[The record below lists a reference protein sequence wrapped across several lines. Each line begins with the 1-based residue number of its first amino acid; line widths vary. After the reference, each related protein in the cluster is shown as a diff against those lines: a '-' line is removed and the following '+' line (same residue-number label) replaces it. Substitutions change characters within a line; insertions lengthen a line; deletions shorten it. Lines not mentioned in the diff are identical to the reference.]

1 MNTIRELFSSDSFM
15 PHGFCYQWKPAL
27 IWLHGISDT
36 LIAVAYFS
44 IPVGLI
50 YLVRKKRS
58 MPFNWMF
65 VCFGIFI
72 AACGATHVM
81 EVVTLW
87 LPVYWVSGGAKV
99 ITALASLP
107 TAILLTRVVPQV
119 LNLPS
124 PDELRAA
131 NEALRESEDRYRDL
145 VEHSSDLICTHDAQ
159 GILLSVNELPL
170 RILGYS
176 REELLNRPL
185 QDFVTPETRPLCD
198 AYLAQVQRDGFA
210 RGLLAVLTKSG
221 EVRLWEY
228 NNSLRK
234 EGVSSPIV
242 RGIAHDVTEQ
252 KRAEAALRRSE
263 EKFSKAFHSSPV
275 EMVIATL
282 EEGRFLDVNESF
294 ERHLGY
300 GRKEVIGRTAGEFGL
315 WLDPGDGAALVEELK
330 KNGRLVN
337 REIQTR
343 AKSGEIEIKLCSAE
357 IIQIGGEQCVLAVSE
372 DITERKRAKE
382 QLQRSEAIL
391 AEGQKLTHT
400 GSWIWNP
407 TSRELCWSRETFRI
421 FDLDPSEAKPTVQLF
436 LNHIHPEDQPITE
449 QFLAGIVREGR
460 DFTFDCRIVMA
471 DGSIKYLHSRGLPV
485 FKPSGE
491 LIEFVGAVMD
501 VSERKRREEELRR
514 LSGQL
519 LHSQDEERRRIARDL
534 HDATGQDLVALS
546 SMLSHLC
553 ATIPSPSRNLRKSIS
568 QCQAIADRCIREIRT
583 LSYVLHP
590 PMLDE
595 SGLEDAIRHYV
606 AGFAER
612 TEIEIELD
620 ISPNFGR
627 LPAEE
632 ELALFRVTQESLINI
647 HRHSGGFRAKIRLE
661 RTLEGV
667 LLEVSDNGRG
677 LAANG
682 KGRNNGSPFVGGVG
696 IQSMH
701 ERMKLVRGWLE
712 ISSSTSGTKVRARV
726 AANA

>member
-1 MNTIRELFSSDSFM
+1 M
-15 PHGFCYQWKPAL
+15 PHGFCYQWNPAL
-27 IWLHGISDT
+27 IWLHAISDT

-44 IPVGLI
+44 IPIGLI

-58 MPFNWMF
+58 IPFDWMF
-65 VCFGIFI
+65 VCFGMFI
-72 AACGATHVM
+72 AACGATHLM

-107 TAILLTRVVPQV
+107 TAFLLTRVVPQV

-131 NEALRESEDRYRDL
+131 NDALRVSEDRYRDL
-145 VEHSSDLICTHDAQ
+145 VEHSSDLICTHDAK
-159 GILLSVNELPL
+159 GILLSVNETPL

-176 REELLNRPL
+176 REEMLNKPL
-185 QDFVTPETRPLCD
+185 RDFVTPEMRPMCD

-210 RGLLAVLTKSG
+210 RGLLPVLTKSG

-263 EKFSKAFHSSPV
+263 EKFSKAFRSSPV
-275 EMVIATL
+275 EMAITTL

-294 ERHLGY
+294 ERNLSY
-300 GRKEVIGRTAGEFGL
+300 SRKELIGHTAQEFGL
-315 WLDPGDGAALVEELK
+315 WVDPTDSAALVEELK
-330 KNGRLVN
+330 KKGRVAN

-343 AKSGEIEIKLCSAE
+343 AKSGEIGIKLCSAE
-357 IIQIGGEQCVLAVSE
+357 IIQIEGEQCVLGVSE

-407 TSRELCWSRETFRI
+407 ASGELLWSRETFRI
-421 FDLDPSEAKPTVQLF
+421 FELDPSEAKPTLQMF
-436 LNHIHPEDQPITE
+436 LNHIHLEDRPIIE
-449 QFLAGIVREGR
+449 EFLAGMAREEC
-460 DFTFDCRIVMA
+460 DFRFDCRIVMA
-471 DGSIKYLHSRGLPV
+471 DGSVKYLHTRGLPV

-501 VSERKRREEELRR
+501 VTERKRREEELRR

-546 SMLSHLC
+546 SMLSHLH
-553 ATIPSPSRNLRKSIS
+553 ATIPSSNRKFRKSVM
-568 QCQAIADRCIREIRT
+568 QCQATADSCIREIRT
-583 LSYVLHP
+583 LSYLLHP

-595 SGLEDAIRHYV
+595 AGLEDAIRHYMT
-606 AGFAER
+606 GFAER
-612 TEIEIELD
+612 TEMAIELD
-620 ISPNFGR
+620 ISPSFGR
-627 LPAEE
+627 LPREE
-632 ELALFRVTQESLINI
+632 ELALFRVMQESLVNI
-647 HRHSGGFRAKIRLE
+647 HRHSGSLNAKIRLD
-661 RTLEGV
+661 RGPQGV
-667 LLEVSDNGRG
+667 LMEVSDKGRG
-677 LAANG
+677 LPGNG
-682 KGRNNGSPFVGGVG
+682 ASQGNGPSFVGGVG

-701 ERMKLVRGWLE
+701 ERMKLVQGRLE
-712 ISSSTSGTKVRARV
+712 ITSHAGGTTVRARV
-726 AANA
+726 PAYV